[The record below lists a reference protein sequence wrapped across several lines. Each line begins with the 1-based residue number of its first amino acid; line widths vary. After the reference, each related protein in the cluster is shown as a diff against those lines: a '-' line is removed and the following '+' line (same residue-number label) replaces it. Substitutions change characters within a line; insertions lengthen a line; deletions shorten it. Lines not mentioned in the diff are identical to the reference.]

1 MWFIMSI
8 IRSNPSRTG
17 LSRGPFTYLLVKCFL
32 VRAQRGLS
40 SGRLMLVRIDYAQ
53 HMAVHFRLI
62 NLFLNTRV
70 DYDLCS
76 INAQ

>member
-1 MWFIMSI
+1 M
-8 IRSNPSRTG
+8 
-17 LSRGPFTYLLVKCFL
+17 YLLVKCFL

-53 HMAVHFRLI
+53 HTAVHFGLI

-76 INAQ
+76 VNAQ